1 MGPDPMVSNALSMG
15 EISRETMVCRRSVV
29 DAAMMT
35 GSMDVCGCVPC
46 EPRPKSRIFRLSPA
60 DRMTPGR

>member
-1 MGPDPMVSNALSMG
+1 MVSTALSMG

-35 GSMDVCGCVPC
+35 GSMDVCGC